1 MRQSFFFTENWK
13 LKVEKDCFQF
23 SIFNFLF
30 RYKEEFPMFVDKVRI
45 TVCGGRGGDGAVAFH
60 REKYVAAGGPDGG
73 DGGHGGSVILRV
85 NDNMTTLLDFRYKRK
100 YSAQAGANGQG
111 RKMAGKRGEPL
122 VIDVP
127 RGTVVRDAESGAIIV
142 DMSTGEDFIIAKG
155 GRGGW
160 GNAHYATPTRQ
171 VPRFA
176 KAGLKGQE
184 RDVILE
190 LKLLADVGLVGF
202 PNVGKSTLLSVTS
215 NARPKIANYHFT
227 TLFPNLGVIYVD
239 EGVSFVMADIPGII
253 EGAAEGAGLG
263 HDFLR
268 HIDRCRLLV
277 HVVDVSGS
285 EGRDP
290 VEDFDAICAEL
301 ENYSIDLS
309 NRPMIVAANKTDIMD
324 PESDNLQRLR
334 QRVEEVGCELYEISA
349 GTTVGTRNLMR
360 VVAEKLK
367 TLPPVTIYEPEYVE
381 VIEEAGDPN
390 ALEIEHLGSTWVI
403 TGTWLERMVV
413 NINFDDYESRNYFDQ
428 QLRKCGLFKRLEEMG
443 IQDGDTV
450 DIYDIEFEYQ
460 I

>member
-1 MRQSFFFTENWK
+1 ME
-13 LKVEKDCFQF
+13 
-23 SIFNFLF
+23 
-30 RYKEEFPMFVDKVRI
+30 MFVDKVRI
-45 TVCGGRGGDGAVAFH
+45 KVCGGRGGDGAVAFH
-60 REKYVAAGGPDGG
+60 REKYIASGGPDGG

-85 NDNMTTLLDFRYKRK
+85 NDNLSTLLDFRYKRK
-100 YSAQAGANGQG
+100 YTAPAGMNGLG

-122 VIDVP
+122 IIQIP
-127 RGTVVRDAESGAIIV
+127 RGTVVRDAASGQIIV
-142 DMSTGEDFIIAKG
+142 DMSTGEDFVIAKG

-285 EGRDP
+285 EDRDP
-290 VEDFDAICAEL
+290 VADFDAICEEL
-301 ENYSIDLS
+301 HNYSVDLGD
-309 NRPMIVAANKTDIMD
+309 RPMIVAANKCDLLPPD
-324 PESDNLQRLR
+324 SDNLERLR
-334 QRVEEVGCELYEISA
+334 AHVEAAGCELYEISA
-349 GTTVGTRNLMR
+349 GTTQGTRNLMR
-360 VVAEKLK
+360 VVAEKLR
-367 TLPPVTIYEPEYVE
+367 TLPPVTVYEPEYVE
-381 VIEEAGDPN
+381 VIEAIADPKDF
-390 ALEIEHLGSTWVI
+390 EIEHYGSTWVV
-403 TGTWLERMVV
+403 GGVWVERLVT
-413 NINFDDYESRNYFDQ
+413 NINFDDYESRNYFDL

-443 IQDGDTV
+443 IQDGDV
-450 DIYDIEFEYQ
+450 VNIYDLEFEYQ
-460 I
+460 R

>member
-1 MRQSFFFTENWK
+1 
-13 LKVEKDCFQF
+13 
-23 SIFNFLF
+23 
-30 RYKEEFPMFVDKVRI
+30 MFVDKVRI
-45 TVCGGRGGDGAVAFH
+45 TVIGGRGGDGAVAFH

-85 NDNMTTLLDFRYKRK
+85 NDNLTTLLDFRYKRK
-100 YSAQAGANGQG
+100 YAAQAGMNGQG
-111 RKMAGKRGEPL
+111 RKMSGKRGEPL
-122 VIDVP
+122 IIQVP
-127 RGTVVRDAESGAIIV
+127 RGTVVRDAETNQIIV
-142 DMSTGEDFIIAKG
+142 DMSTGEDFMLAKG

-176 KAGLKGQE
+176 KAGLPGQE

-215 NARPKIANYHFT
+215 DARPKIANYHFT

-277 HVVDVSGS
+277 HVIDVSGS

-290 VEDFDAICAEL
+290 VEDFDAICEEL
-301 ENYSIDLS
+301 HNYSVDLGD
-309 NRPMIVAANKTDIMD
+309 RPMIVAANKIDLMM
-324 PESDNLQRLR
+324 PESDNLERLR
-334 QRVEEVGCELYEISA
+334 AHVEAAGCALYEISA
-349 GTTVGTRNLMR
+349 GTTQGTRNLMR
-360 VVAEKLK
+360 VVAEKLR

-381 VIEEAGDPN
+381 VVAEAGDPKE
-390 ALEIEHLGSTWVI
+390 LTIEHLGNTWLV
-403 TGTWLERMVV
+403 TGTWLERLIY
-413 NINFDDYESRNYFDQ
+413 NINFDDYESRNYFDL
-428 QLRKCGLFKRLEEMG
+428 QLRKCGLFARLEEMG
-443 IQDGDTV
+443 IQDGDVV
-450 DIYDIEFEYQ
+450 DIYDMQFEYQ
-460 I
+460 R

>member
-1 MRQSFFFTENWK
+1 
-13 LKVEKDCFQF
+13 
-23 SIFNFLF
+23 
-30 RYKEEFPMFVDKVRI
+30 MFVDKVRI
-45 TVCGGRGGDGAVAFH
+45 TVIGGRGGDGAVAFH

-85 NDNMTTLLDFRYKRK
+85 NDNLTTLLDFRYKRK
-100 YSAQAGANGQG
+100 YAAQAGMNGQG
-111 RKMAGKRGEPL
+111 RKMSGKRGEPL
-122 VIDVP
+122 IIQVP
-127 RGTVVRDAESGAIIV
+127 RGTVVRDAETNQIIV
-142 DMSTGEDFIIAKG
+142 DMSTGEDFRLAKG

-176 KAGLKGQE
+176 KAGLPGQE

-277 HVVDVSGS
+277 HVIDVSGS

-290 VEDFDAICAEL
+290 VEDFDAICEEL
-301 ENYSIDLS
+301 HNYSVDLGD
-309 NRPMIVAANKTDIMD
+309 RPMIVAANKIDLMM
-324 PESDNLQRLR
+324 PESDNLERLR
-334 QRVEEVGCELYEISA
+334 KHVEAAGCELYEISA
-349 GTTVGTRNLMR
+349 GTTQGTRNLMR
-360 VVAEKLK
+360 VVAEKLR

-381 VIEEAGDPN
+381 VMAEAGDPKE
-390 ALEIEHLGSTWVI
+390 LTIEHLGNTWLV
-403 TGTWLERMVV
+403 TGTWLERLIY
-413 NINFDDYESRNYFDQ
+413 NINFDDYESRNYFDL
-428 QLRKCGLFKRLEEMG
+428 QLRKCGLFARLEEMG
-443 IQDGDTV
+443 IQDGDVV
-450 DIYDIEFEYQ
+450 DIYDMQFEYQ
-460 I
+460 R

>member
-1 MRQSFFFTENWK
+1 
-13 LKVEKDCFQF
+13 
-23 SIFNFLF
+23 
-30 RYKEEFPMFVDKVRI
+30 MFVDKVRI

-73 DGGHGGSVILRV
+73 DGGHGGSVVLRV

-100 YSAQAGANGQG
+100 YAAQSGVNGQT
-111 RKMAGKRGEPL
+111 RRMSGKRGENL
-122 VIDVP
+122 IIQVP
-127 RGTVVRDAESGAIIV
+127 RGTVVRDAETNAIIV
-142 DMSTGEDFIIAKG
+142 DMSTGEDFVIAKG

-160 GNAHYATPTRQ
+160 GNSHFATPTRQ

-176 KAGLKGQE
+176 KSGLKGQE
-184 RDVILE
+184 RDIILE

-290 VEDFDAICAEL
+290 VTDFDAICAEL
-301 ENYSIDLS
+301 HDYSVDLS
-309 NRPMIVAANKTDIMD
+309 NRPMIVAANKIDIMD
-324 PESDNLQRLR
+324 PESDNLERLR
-334 QRVEEVGCELYEISA
+334 QRCDDLGIDLYEISA
-349 GTTVGTRNLMR
+349 GTTQGTRNLMR
-360 VVAEKLK
+360 IIAEHLR

-381 VIEEAGDPN
+381 KVEEAGDPS
-390 ALEIEHLGSTWVI
+390 ALEIEHLGNTWLI
-403 TGTWLERMVV
+403 TGTWLERMIM
-413 NINFDDYESRNYFDQ
+413 NINFDDFESRNYFDL
-428 QLRKCGLFKRLEEMG
+428 QLRKCGLFQRLEEMG
-443 IQDGDTV
+443 IEDGDTV
-450 DIYDIEFEYQ
+450 DIYDFQFEYQ
-460 I
+460 R

>member
-1 MRQSFFFTENWK
+1 
-13 LKVEKDCFQF
+13 
-23 SIFNFLF
+23 
-30 RYKEEFPMFVDKVRI
+30 MFVDKVRV
-45 TVCGGRGGDGAVAFH
+45 TVVGGRGGDGAVAFH
-60 REKYVAAGGPDGG
+60 REKYVASGGPDGG

-85 NDNMTTLLDFRYKRK
+85 NDNLSTLLDFRYKRK
-100 YSAQAGANGQG
+100 YAAQAGANGAG
-111 RKMAGKRGEPL
+111 RKMSGKRGEPL
-122 VIDVP
+122 IVEVP
-127 RGTVVRDAESGAIIV
+127 RGTVVRDAESGRIIV
-142 DMSTGEDFIIAKG
+142 DMSTGEDFVIAKG

-290 VEDFDAICAEL
+290 VEDFNAICDEL
-301 ENYSIDLS
+301 ASYSVDLS
-309 NRPMIVAANKTDIMD
+309 NRPMIVAANKCDLLPPD
-324 PESDNLQRLR
+324 SDNLARLR
-334 QRVEEVGCELYEISA
+334 AVVEAAGCELYEISA
-349 GTTVGTRNLMR
+349 ATTQGTRNLMR
-360 VVAEKLK
+360 VVAERLRE
-367 TLPPVTIYEPEYVE
+367 LPPVTVYEPDYEEPGAEAVNPE
-381 VIEEAGDPN
+381 DFVIEHE
-390 ALEIEHLGSTWVI
+390 GSTWLI
-403 TGTWLERMVV
+403 TGEWLSRLVE
-413 NINFDDYESRNYFDQ
+413 NINFDDYESRNYFDT
-428 QLRKCGLFKRLEEMG
+428 QLRKCGLFARLEEMG

-450 DIYDIEFEYQ
+450 DIYDLEFEYMR
-460 I
+460 

>member
-1 MRQSFFFTENWK
+1 ME
-13 LKVEKDCFQF
+13 
-23 SIFNFLF
+23 
-30 RYKEEFPMFVDKVRI
+30 MFVDKVRI

-60 REKYVAAGGPDGG
+60 REKYVASGGPDGG

-85 NDNMTTLLDFRYKRK
+85 NDNMSTLLDFRYKRK
-100 YSAQAGANGQG
+100 YAAQAGVNGMG

-122 VIDVP
+122 IIQVP
-127 RGTVVRDAESGAIIV
+127 RGTVVRDAETGQIIV
-142 DMSTGEDFIIAKG
+142 DMSTGEDYIIAKG

-176 KAGLKGQE
+176 KAGLKGEE
-184 RDVILE
+184 RDIVLE

-227 TLFPNLGVIYVD
+227 TLFPNLGVIYVE

-277 HVVDVSGS
+277 HVIDVSGS

-301 ENYSIDLS
+301 GNYSVDLGD
-309 NRPMIVAANKTDIMD
+309 RPMIVAANKCDLLPPD
-324 PESDNLQRLR
+324 SDNLQRLR
-334 QRVEEVGCELYEISA
+334 EHVEKAGCELYEISA
-349 GTTVGTRNLMR
+349 GTTQGTKNLMR
-360 VVAEKLK
+360 VVAQKLQ

-381 VIEEAGDPN
+381 VIEAPADPS
-390 ALEIEHLGSTWVI
+390 AFEIEHYGSTWLI
-403 TGTWLERMVV
+403 TGRFLERLVE
-413 NINFDDYESRNYFDQ
+413 NINFDDYESRNYFDL
-428 QLRKCGLFKRLEEMG
+428 QLRKCGLFTRLEEMG

-450 DIYDIEFEYQ
+450 DIYDLEFEYQ
-460 I
+460 R

>member
-1 MRQSFFFTENWK
+1 ME
-13 LKVEKDCFQF
+13 
-23 SIFNFLF
+23 
-30 RYKEEFPMFVDKVRI
+30 MFVDKVRI
-45 TVCGGRGGDGAVAFH
+45 TVCGGRGGDGAGAFH
-60 REKYVAAGGPDGG
+60 REKYVASGGPDGG

-85 NDNMTTLLDFRYKRK
+85 NDNLSTLLDFRYKRK

-111 RKMAGKRGEPL
+111 RSMSGKRGENL
-122 VIDVP
+122 IIQVP
-127 RGTVVRDAESGAIIV
+127 RGTVVRDAETNAVIV
-142 DMSTGEDFIIAKG
+142 DMSTGEDFVLAKG

-160 GNAHYATPTRQ
+160 GNGHFATPTRQ

-176 KAGLKGQE
+176 KSGLKGQE

-290 VEDFDAICAEL
+290 VEDFHAICEEL
-301 ENYSIDLS
+301 HNYSVDLGD
-309 NRPMIVAANKTDIMD
+309 RPMIVAANKCDLLM
-324 PESDNLQRLR
+324 PESDNLERLR
-334 QRVEEVGCELYEISA
+334 QVVEEAGCELYEISA
-349 GTTVGTRNLMR
+349 GTTQGTRNLMR
-360 VVAEKLK
+360 IVAEKLR

-381 VIEEAGDPN
+381 VIETMGDPKDI
-390 ALEIEHLGSTWVI
+390 EIEHLGNTWVI
-403 TGTWLERMVV
+403 YSPWLERMVMD
-413 NINFDDYESRNYFDQ
+413 INFDDYESRNYFDI
-428 QLRKCGLFKRLEEMG
+428 QLRKIGLFTRLEEMG
-443 IQDGDTV
+443 IQDGDV
-450 DIYDIEFEYQ
+450 VSIYDLEFEYQ
-460 I
+460 R

>member
-1 MRQSFFFTENWK
+1 
-13 LKVEKDCFQF
+13 
-23 SIFNFLF
+23 
-30 RYKEEFPMFVDKVRI
+30 MFVDKVRI
-45 TVCGGRGGDGAVAFH
+45 TVIGGRGGDGAVAFH

-100 YSAQAGANGQG
+100 YAAPAGQNGQG
-111 RKMAGKRGEPL
+111 RNMAGKRGEPL
-122 VIDVP
+122 IIQVP
-127 RGTVVRDAESGAIIV
+127 RGTVVRDAETNQIIV
-142 DMSTGEDFIIAKG
+142 DMSTGEDHIIAKG

-160 GNAHYATPTRQ
+160 GNSHYATATRQ

-176 KAGLKGQE
+176 KAGTKGQE
-184 RDVILE
+184 RDIILE

-277 HVVDVSGS
+277 HVIDVSGS

-290 VEDFDAICAEL
+290 VEDFDAICEEL
-301 ENYSIDLS
+301 HNYSVDLGD
-309 NRPMIVAANKTDIMD
+309 RPMIVAANKSDLLM
-324 PESDNLQRLR
+324 PESDNLERLR
-334 QRVEEVGCELYEISA
+334 AHVEAAGCELYEFSA
-349 GTTVGTRNLMR
+349 GTTQGTRNLMR
-360 VVAEKLK
+360 IVAEKLR

-381 VIEEAGDPN
+381 VVEAAGDPKE
-390 ALEIEHLGSTWVI
+390 LQIEHLGNTWLI
-403 TGTWLERMVV
+403 TGTWLERLIM
-413 NINFDDYESRNYFDQ
+413 NINFDDYESRNYFDT
-428 QLRKCGLFKRLEEMG
+428 QLRKCGLFTRLEEMG
-443 IQDGDTV
+443 IQDGDVV
-450 DIYDIEFEYQ
+450 DIYDMQFEYQ
-460 I
+460 R

>member
-1 MRQSFFFTENWK
+1 
-13 LKVEKDCFQF
+13 
-23 SIFNFLF
+23 
-30 RYKEEFPMFVDKVRI
+30 MFVDKVRI

-100 YSAQAGANGQG
+100 YSAQAGVNGQG
-111 RKMAGKRGEPL
+111 RNMHGKRGENL
-122 VIDVP
+122 IIQVP
-127 RGTVVRDAESGAIIV
+127 RGTVVRDAESGAVII
-142 DMSTGEDFIIAKG
+142 DMSTGEDFILAKG

-160 GNAHYATPTRQ
+160 GNAHYATPSRQ

-301 ENYSIDLS
+301 ENYSVDLS

-324 PESDNLQRLR
+324 PDSDNLERLKA
-334 QRVEEVGCELYEISA
+334 RVEEVGCELYEISA
-349 GTTVGTRNLMR
+349 GTTQGTRNLMR

-367 TLPPVTIYEPEYVE
+367 DLPPVTIYEPEYVE
-381 VIEEAGDPN
+381 VVAEPGDPREI
-390 ALEIEHLGSTWVI
+390 EIEHYGSTWVI
-403 TGTWLERMVV
+403 TGTWLERLLT
-413 NINFDDYESRNYFDQ
+413 NINLDDYEARNHFDLL
-428 QLRKCGLFKRLEEMG
+428 LRKSGLFQRLEEMG

-450 DIYDIEFEYQ
+450 DIYNVEFEYQ
-460 I
+460 R